1 MMLIWFDDLQ
11 TCDQSGKLCL
21 NNSTSGKKK
30 EKENRKDEEEKFA

>member
-21 NNSTSGKKK
+21 NNSKSGKK